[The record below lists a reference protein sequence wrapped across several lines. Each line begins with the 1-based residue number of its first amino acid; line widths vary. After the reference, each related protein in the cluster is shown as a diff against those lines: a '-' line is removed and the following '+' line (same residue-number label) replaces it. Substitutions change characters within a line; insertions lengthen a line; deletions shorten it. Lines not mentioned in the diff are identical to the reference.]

1 MAVISSQVNLAKD
14 GQSFLFIRG
23 NVQQNLVEIKAG
35 CFYKISF
42 YSSHLP
48 ITDSVGANKEG
59 FIQLGDDKQVFL
71 IYTKP
76 YRHDGHGE
84 GKSRAEISWH
94 AHTYYFKATNNEMNI
109 TIGSM
114 DMTTG
119 IFIDNLSVQK
129 VNLTTASPGGHVI
142 GHVVYLHEWS
152 SIHGSWSF
160 ADPESPVIDYS
171 WAIGYASGGTQ
182 IQPFRSVGLMNFG
195 FNNNVTLVHNT
206 YIYITAIATNGADL
220 RGISYSD
227 PILVDLTPPD
237 IKFVNDGLGGDE
249 DAWEFNEVVANW
261 DYEDP
266 ESGILFCKWAVRLY
280 LVVNWDYK
288 DTESGIL
295 YCKWAV
301 GKTFTSKDLES
312 GILFCKWAVGYQ
324 PGRIELLP
332 YTVITAMSAYKEFPY
347 SVLIGRTIY
356 TTLTCENN
364 AGLISTKSANGVKI
378 SNQPPSTASAVVE
391 TMPLSM
397 TEYTPQINNQ
407 GVTDNIRLK
416 WTGFADDI
424 GVERFKVFYSK
435 DGLSEMMFFSDVQ
448 DVLYAHFTDTTLTEG
463 SYDFSVQAVNKLFKI
478 SNKVKANSTVD
489 TSVPTVDNSKNL
501 GLSWI
506 DNKVVV
512 SWDTIF
518 SSDDALFYEVS
529 SGSAQAGVNIIQ
541 WQETSNTSI
550 TFGIPA
556 SVSASTGLPVHVTVK
571 AVSIGGHSAVKVG
584 QFILP

>member
-1 MAVISSQVNLAKD
+1 
-14 GQSFLFIRG
+14 
-23 NVQQNLVEIKAG
+23 
-35 CFYKISF
+35 
-42 YSSHLP
+42 
-48 ITDSVGANKEG
+48 
-59 FIQLGDDKQVFL
+59 
-71 IYTKP
+71 
-76 YRHDGHGE
+76 
-84 GKSRAEISWH
+84 
-94 AHTYYFKATNNEMNI
+94 MNI

-152 SIHGSWSF
+152 SIHGSWGF

-237 IKFVNDGLGGDE
+237 ISGDE

-266 ESGILFCKWAVRLY
+266 ESGILFCKWAV
-280 LVVNWDYK
+280 
-288 DTESGIL
+288 
-295 YCKWAV
+295 
-301 GKTFTSKDLES
+301 
-312 GILFCKWAVGYQ
+312 
-324 PGRIELLP
+324 
-332 YTVITAMSAYKEFPY
+332 VITAMSAYKEFPY

-407 GVTDNIRLK
+407 GV
-416 WTGFADDI
+416 
-424 GVERFKVFYSK
+424 
-435 DGLSEMMFFSDVQ
+435 
-448 DVLYAHFTDTTLTEG
+448 
-463 SYDFSVQAVNKLFKI
+463 
-478 SNKVKANSTVD
+478 
-489 TSVPTVDNSKNL
+489 
-501 GLSWI
+501 
-506 DNKVVV
+506 
-512 SWDTIF
+512 
-518 SSDDALFYEVS
+518 
-529 SGSAQAGVNIIQ
+529 
-541 WQETSNTSI
+541 
-550 TFGIPA
+550 
-556 SVSASTGLPVHVTVK
+556 
-571 AVSIGGHSAVKVG
+571 
-584 QFILP
+584 